1 MSRVLLADFGS
12 TRIKLLLWDRCT
24 GLVDREERPGAVP
37 IRSDGGRFET
47 SPEFYW
53 RTLESAVG
61 ELFRRSAAHASG
73 SEPDSL
79 WFCTEMHGFLLA
91 DRHGSPLSPYI
102 GWQDQ
107 RAARTACGGERS
119 TLDLMRPAEQNFRA
133 LTGMRLRPGL
143 PWLNLADMVRRGE
156 VPETAERIL
165 TLPDWILMRGGC
177 TAPKSDPTMA
187 AGTGFYDLTRGTWS
201 RELLDEASS
210 ARTNCIFTEIAPT
223 GTMLGVIRIAGRTLK
238 TYGGT
243 GDMLTALHGAGFGS
257 ERRAA
262 INLGTGSQTAYMGND
277 EPDAPFEMRPTC
289 ENTLCRAI
297 THIPGGKV
305 LAMLATMFDGF
316 ARQGNGTPFFWN
328 LWKSLAPEEILQA
341 VPIADLNMFEG
352 AWRYRE
358 EGGRIKIRNEWLSPR
373 AILAGIAKSWIEQYA
388 DALRLMGC
396 GRGEKAVVSGGMM
409 RHSPFFAEVLST
421 LTGMTLFTNMPATQE
436 DSFEGLLRLLE
447 NK

>member
-1 MSRVLLADFGS
+1 MNRVLLADFGS

-396 GRGEKAVVSGGMM
+396 GRG
-409 RHSPFFAEVLST
+409 
-421 LTGMTLFTNMPATQE
+421 
-436 DSFEGLLRLLE
+436 
-447 NK
+447 

>member
-1 MSRVLLADFGS
+1 MNRVLLADFGS

-277 EPDAPFEMRPTC
+277 EPDAPFEMRPPAKIPSAAP
-289 ENTLCRAI
+289 LPIFRAARCLPCSRQCL
-297 THIPGGKV
+297 TASPAK
-305 LAMLATMFDGF
+305 ATEPPSSGTS
-316 ARQGNGTPFFWN
+316 GN
-328 LWKSLAPEEILQA
+328 
-341 VPIADLNMFEG
+341 
-352 AWRYRE
+352 
-358 EGGRIKIRNEWLSPR
+358 
-373 AILAGIAKSWIEQYA
+373 
-388 DALRLMGC
+388 
-396 GRGEKAVVSGGMM
+396 
-409 RHSPFFAEVLST
+409 
-421 LTGMTLFTNMPATQE
+421 
-436 DSFEGLLRLLE
+436 LLRRKKSSRPCPLRISTCLKE
-447 NK
+447 PGATGRKGAGLKSAMNGSLRAQSSPASQKAGLNSMPTPCGSWAAAEEKKRSSAVE